1 MDNLL
6 KTEGLPNAIDT
17 LNNKQLAKISFLQQE
32 VKQQQ
37 DYISDLKYMLK
48 LNKEGMRILLNS
60 KAQNSNDNNKTDSNS
75 TTQILN
81 FNLNKNLVDQLF
93 EENHRLTQSIENL
106 IKERNIA
113 QSKVNYIIF
122 SSVLK
127 RILGVDQSTNC

>member
-32 VKQQQ
+32 AKQQQ
-37 DYISDLKYMLK
+37 EYICDLKYMLK
-48 LNKEGMRILLNS
+48 LNKEAMRILLNS
-60 KAQNSNDNNKTDSNS
+60 KAPNAANDIDKTDSIS
-75 TTQILN
+75 TNLN
-81 FNLNKNLVDQLF
+81 CNLNKSLVDQLY

-113 QSKVNYIIF
+113 QSKVYF
-122 SSVLK
+122 FFMLYLK
-127 RILGVDQSTNC
+127 KKVRP

>member
-32 VKQQQ
+32 AKQQQ
-37 DYISDLKYMLK
+37 EYICDLKYMLK
-48 LNKEGMRILLNS
+48 LNKEAMRILLNS
-60 KAQNSNDNNKTDSNS
+60 KAPNTANDIDKTDSNS
-75 TTQILN
+75 TSNNLN
-81 FNLNKNLVDQLF
+81 CNLNKSLVDQLF

-113 QSKVNYIIF
+113 QSKVYF
-122 SSVLK
+122 FYCFVLSK
-127 RILGVDQSTNC
+127 I

>member
-32 VKQQQ
+32 AKQQQ
-37 DYISDLKYMLK
+37 EYICDLKYMLK
-48 LNKEGMRILLNS
+48 LNKEAMRILLNS
-60 KAQNSNDNNKTDSNS
+60 KAPNAANDIDKTDSNS
-75 TTQILN
+75 TANNLN
-81 FNLNKNLVDQLF
+81 CNLNKSLVDQLY

-113 QSKVNYIIF
+113 QSKVYF
-122 SSVLK
+122 FFMLYLK
-127 RILGVDQSTNC
+127 KKVRP